1 MSMRKQRDFPV
12 TLYRILL
19 YLSRM
24 KSMDS
29 NYKRIVRIERAT
41 GVDRKE
47 LKEYLKSL
55 EKAELIE
62 ELDSGRVGRLS
73 LIHI

>member
-1 MSMRKQRDFPV
+1 MNMRKQRDFPV

-24 KSMDS
+24 KSKDS
-29 NYKRIVRIERAT
+29 DYKRIVRIERAT

-47 LKEYLKSL
+47 LKEYLNSL
-55 EKAELIE
+55 EKTELIE
-62 ELDSGRVGRLS
+62 QFDLS